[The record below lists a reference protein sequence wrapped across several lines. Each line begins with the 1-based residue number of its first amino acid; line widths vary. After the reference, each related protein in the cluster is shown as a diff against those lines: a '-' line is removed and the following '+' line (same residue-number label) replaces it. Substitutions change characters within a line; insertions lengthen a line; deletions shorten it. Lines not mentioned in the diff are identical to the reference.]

1 MTLFEVL
8 LYFLKRAKIKRLSW
22 LKDIWM
28 ETTDSQLVRLMTKE
42 IDGAKLVKL
51 GETFNLYDLQATDW
65 VIIK

>member
-1 MTLFEVL
+1 
-8 LYFLKRAKIKRLSW
+8 
-22 LKDIWM
+22 M